1 MERGLRDRA
10 RMRIGG
16 LVALGIAAIAA
27 TASVAHAGNGAVFI
41 PPMEVELGHAVSG
54 APDGTQAELTQLL
67 VGVSWASLWPKPT
80 PVDFSIGVI
89 STFQPAPDQ
98 SMVVAR
104 SNVPPPEGET
114 ACGGYIDVAV
124 RGASGN
130 HWRTWVGGRGELMD
144 HGRISA
150 LGGAARAS
158 VEVWAGTAAGDH
170 NALLVGTVALSAWA
184 ETGLREQP
192 YGGAASFVA
201 AGFGVRVPLILA
213 AN

>member
-1 MERGLRDRA
+1 
-10 RMRIGG
+10 MRPGVGIIALG
-16 LVALGIAAIAA
+16 LVAAIAA
-27 TASVAHAGNGAVFI
+27 TAGTAHAGHGAVFI

-54 APDGTQAELTQLL
+54 APDGLPVESTQLL
-67 VGVSWASLWPKPT
+67 VGVSWASLYPKPT
-80 PVDFSIGVI
+80 PVDFSIGII
-89 STFQPAPDQ
+89 STFRPGPDE
-98 SMVVAR
+98 SMVAAR
-104 SNVPPPEGET
+104 TAPPPDGET
-114 ACGGYIDVAV
+114 ATGGYIDVAV
-124 RGASGN
+124 RGASGR
-130 HWRTWVGGRGELMD
+130 HWRTWIGGRGELMD

-158 VEVWAGTAAGDH
+158 VEVWAGTAAGDR

-201 AGFGVRVPLILA
+201 AGLGVRVPLIVA